1 MLKHQLAVIRLEEA
15 ELTSSVMER
24 GHGEKHHSRKR
35 EASALKGSPEGRLSL
50 RLEKPSR
57 ATNSLSRNTFQRSI
71 CMQSIS
77 AASLAS
83 RTYRMGKEKKYDKK
97 LCFRGQQQ
105 QDQKKVHRKL
115 YCMLHCRDSAMKSTN
130 EMARVKG
137 DRK

>member
-83 RTYRMGKEKKYDKK
+83 RTYRMGKEKNTTKNCASEVSSNRTKK
-97 LCFRGQQQ
+97 RFTESCTACSIAETLQ
-105 QDQKKVHRKL
+105 
-115 YCMLHCRDSAMKSTN
+115 
-130 EMARVKG
+130 
-137 DRK
+137 

>member
-15 ELTSSVMER
+15 ELTSSAMER

-57 ATNSLSRNTFQRSI
+57 ATSSLSRNTFQRSI

-83 RTYRMGKEKKYDKK
+83 RTYRMGKEKIQQKIVLQRSAATGPKKSSQKAVLHAPLQRLCNEKYK
-97 LCFRGQQQ
+97 
-105 QDQKKVHRKL
+105 
-115 YCMLHCRDSAMKSTN
+115 
-130 EMARVKG
+130 
-137 DRK
+137 

>member
-15 ELTSSVMER
+15 ELTSSAMER

-35 EASALKGSPEGRLSL
+35 EASALKGSPEGCLSL

-83 RTYRMGKEKKYDKK
+83 RTCRMGKEKIRQKIV
-97 LCFRGQQQ
+97 LQRSAATGP
-105 QDQKKVHRKL
+105 KKVHRKL